1 VPLAVSADRSFIV
14 PSATMTIHP
23 VRTSGLILGVPQ
35 AFDYLIKMQDRI
47 IKFIVDHSSVNEGD
61 FRRIMT
67 RTDMLANDIGSILSG
82 KEAVDI
88 GLIDEIGGIKEA
100 LAYLKEKGKK
110 K

>member
-1 VPLAVSADRSFIV
+1 
-14 PSATMTIHP
+14 
-23 VRTSGLILGVPQ
+23 
-35 AFDYLIKMQDRI
+35 MQDRI
-47 IKFIVDHSSVNEGD
+47 INFIVGHSTVNEND